1 MMDMMNSI
9 AATSMSISAMQLQ
22 QSYSIGVAK
31 KAMEG
36 MEQQAQELLEMLPEP
51 TVQAPLQKG
60 QYVNVRA

>member
-1 MMDMMNSI
+1 MDMMNSI
-9 AATSMSISAMQLQ
+9 AATSMSISAMQFQ

-51 TVQAPLQKG
+51 PMVQKG